1 MAQLLR
7 RTGMD
12 PGQAIGLRLSQH
24 DEGALE
30 EAYSTYSAGVRAYVT
45 RFVGPS
51 EAEDVVQRT
60 FLDVWRHGS
69 RYDPSQRF
77 AGWIF
82 TIARRRAIDCL
93 RSRRH
98 DVVDVD
104 SFRDLMGDDGREMAE
119 RHADAAEVRTAVA
132 RLPEH
137 ERTVIE
143 LAYFGQLTQAE
154 IASHL
159 DTPLGTVKARAAR
172 GTRRLAQLMVA
183 DRELT
188 ERTRS

>member
-1 MAQLLR
+1 
-7 RTGMD
+7 MD
-12 PGQAIGLRLSQH
+12 AGQAIGLRLSQR

-30 EAYSTYSAGVRAYVT
+30 EAYSAYAAGVRAYVV

-51 EAEDVVQRT
+51 EADDVVQRT
-60 FLDVWRHGS
+60 FLDIWRHGS
-69 RYDPSQRF
+69 RYDPSERF
-77 AGWIF
+77 SGWVF

-104 SFRDLMGDDGREMAE
+104 LFRDLVGDDGREMAE
-119 RHADAAEVRTAVA
+119 RHADAAEVRSALA

-143 LAYFGQLTQAE
+143 LAYFGQLTQLE
-154 IASHL
+154 IADRL
-159 DTPLGTVKARAAR
+159 AVPLGTVKARAAR
-172 GTRRLAQLMVA
+172 GTRRLALLMTT
-183 DRELT
+183 DRDLSQ
-188 ERTRS
+188 RSRS